1 MVIPYPAENSN
12 PHGARYPHKAA
23 CFRFICAGL
32 FVGLLMISQ
41 SFAKDT
47 IIITSKKTAV
57 IDKTRGTAVWRDN
70 VVVVRKSTGSKLMTN
85 LFSVARDTISERL
98 IWAEASGNV
107 KANYYRSPADDH
119 EKSLNITPDLQPAPH
134 SIITCDQATYSR
146 KSALAELVGSVDIQ
160 SQDFELQAEKIRY
173 DYQIER
179 GKITAKVGQKVQF
192 VFYKKELSDDQ
203 PPSDMGLTRQKIS
216 GSAKEIL
223 VNRLSRKIVLQGG
236 VFIIDHSDQSQFK
249 ADRTDLFFD
258 EQDEIETA
266 VANGN
271 FSMNQPGRISRSDR
285 AKFDYDREEVT
296 LTGNAY
302 VKEEENKVEVTS
314 DRINMYIKVNQ
325 GIIRGVDDVPVKM
338 EIEID

>member
-1 MVIPYPAENSN
+1 MVIPYSSENSN
-12 PHGARYPHKAA
+12 LHGHRYPLKAA

-32 FVGLLMISQ
+32 LVGLLMISQ

-47 IIITSKKTAV
+47 IIITSKKTAI

-70 VVVVRKSTGSKLMTN
+70 VVVVRKSTGSKLITD
-85 LFSVARDTISERL
+85 LLSIARDAIRERL

-107 KANYYRSPADDH
+107 KAYYYRSPADDH
-119 EKSLNITPDLQPAPH
+119 KKLFIIKPDLQPAPH

-146 KSALAELVGSVDIQ
+146 KAALGELVGSVHIQ

-173 DYQIER
+173 DYQVER
-179 GKITAKVGQKVQF
+179 GKITAKVGEKVRF
-192 VFYKKELSDDQ
+192 VFYKKEPSDDPQ
-203 PPSDMGLTRQKIS
+203 PPSINQVRQKIS
-216 GSAKEIL
+216 GSAEEIL
-223 VNRLSRKIVLQGG
+223 VNRLSRKIVLQGV

-302 VKEEENKVEVTS
+302 VKEEEKKVEVTS
-314 DRINMYIKVNQ
+314 DRIQMYIKVNQ